1 MEPVTV
7 APPSTPMPATPPAPA
22 AAAYGGGEQ
31 TFTPPLP
38 AVVMRV
44 LACARLCYLATCE
57 DSSPHLSLMRYTF
70 VEDAA
75 RGCVLLMSS
84 RKDTRKVAFLT
95 ANPRVAV
102 LLHDFDDG
110 SGTGSTSSSGGS
122 GGGAGEGVPR
132 STRNT
137 ASVTVYGHVE
147 LLEDGPEADRLRA
160 AHLANN
166 PGYAQF
172 ITGPGM
178 VLMALTP
185 TLARIANIQDRV
197 ETWESPCPGRP
208 VRSSSWASSE
218 EGAAGSGGGGG
229 SEGGGGGGGGAAAP
243 PA

>member
-1 MEPVTV
+1 MEPLGAA
-7 APPSTPMPATPPAPA
+7 APPSAPPLTPLAPAPA
-22 AAAYGGGEQ
+22 YGSGEQ

-44 LACARLCYLATCE
+44 LASARLCYLATCE

-75 RGCVLLMSS
+75 RGCVLLLSS

-95 ANPRVAV
+95 SNPRVAV

-110 SGTGSTSSSGGS
+110 SSGGGGGGGSSGGG
-122 GGGAGEGVPR
+122 GGGAPQ
-132 STRNT
+132 RNT

-147 LLEDGPEADRLRA
+147 LLADGPEADRLRA

-166 PGYAQF
+166 PGYGQF
-172 ITGPGM
+172 IEGPGM

-208 VRSSSWASSE
+208 VRSSSWASAAE
-218 EGAAGSGGGGG
+218 EGGAGSG
-229 SEGGGGGGGGAAAP
+229 SAGGGGGASAP
-243 PA
+243 L